1 MEAKEAREKINAF
14 IAAIVAVNRDL
25 EKWKNAEEKPTE
37 AEIQREW
44 NYLQELIRGAEAD
57 KIDTNPSVCQQA
69 KNCVNLFMKV
79 APKQVMATT

>member
-1 MEAKEAREKINAF
+1 MGAKEKIDEF
-14 IAAIVAVNRDL
+14 IAKTAKVKQEL
-25 EKWKNAEEKPTE
+25 EKWKIAEEKPTE